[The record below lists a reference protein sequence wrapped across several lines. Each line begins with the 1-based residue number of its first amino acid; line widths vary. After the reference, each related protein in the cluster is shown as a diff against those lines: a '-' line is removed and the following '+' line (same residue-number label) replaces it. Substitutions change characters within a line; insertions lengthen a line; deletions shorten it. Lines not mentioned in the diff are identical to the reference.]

1 MPKSSAINEMTE
13 FQFSKDSLQ
22 QCDVWN
28 MPITPFNPGSQ
39 FYVVGIGK
47 GAYGHAP
54 SDWEVVSV
62 DYGLP
67 GDVPLATLRPYPNS
81 QGNSTVKMFVS
92 ATEGNSLA
100 TLVKRVSTK
109 SPTVTALTIGG
120 ISKEQLVLIV
130 EALNDKVVSLEATK
144 IMADSISPQYAS
156 VVEDSINAHREVN
169 DLVKEQLWAP

>member
-22 QCDVWN
+22 QGDVWN

-39 FYVVGIGK
+39 FYVVGVGE
-47 GAYGHAP
+47 GAYGYVP
-54 SDWEVVSV
+54 SNWEVVSV

-67 GDVPLATLRPYPNS
+67 GDVPLATLRPCLHS
-81 QGNSTVKMFVS
+81 QVSPTIKMFVS

-109 SPTVTALTIGG
+109 SPAATANTIGG

-130 EALNDKVVSLEATK
+130 EALNDKITSLKATK

-156 VVEDSINAHREVN
+156 VIEDSINAHQDVSY
-169 DLVKEQLWAP
+169 LVKEQLWVL

>member
-47 GAYGHAP
+47 GAYGHVP

-109 SPTVTALTIGG
+109 LPTDTALTIGG
-120 ISKEQLVLIV
+120 ISKEQFRLIE
-130 EALNDKVVSLEATK
+130 EALEFKLNYLEDYKQKVEQ
-144 IMADSISPQYAS
+144 ISPQYAS
-156 VVEDSINAHREVN
+156 VIEDSINAHQDVSY
-169 DLVKEQLWAP
+169 LVKEQLWVL